1 MTPQNPHY
9 DIAYRIDSICLQ
21 FADQLRQ
28 STTGAD
34 RPSIESLLQQHSDL
48 PRQQLLECLLSEELE
63 YLTVQGQKPDANRL
77 RQRFPQDHAIIDK
90 ALSRN
95 PVKQAVPD
103 ECATQLAPADAAS
116 EGSQPKKKHPRVSTP
131 APHISG
137 FDMLEGLGE
146 GGMGAVFQAYDR
158 RYKRTV
164 AIKIIHRR
172 HQANPQIKLRFE
184 NEIFALKRLS
194 HANIVRVHESGEKDE
209 VLYYSMD
216 YVDGLNLEL
225 LIRAAQQAVNQRRNT
240 ATAMTP
246 HQAADSTLPP
256 DPASAPLIRKG
267 SSSGNHKS
275 AEGAIE
281 YPSEDFIRF
290 CTQRSRTE
298 NHKATKDIVQIGID
312 VANAMQHAHDA
323 GVIHRD
329 LKPNNLLLDKNGRIW
344 VADFGL
350 AQAQDATPLT
360 MTGHVHGTLK
370 YMSPEQLLGG
380 QVSIDR
386 CTDMYS
392 LGATLYELL
401 CLEPVRE
408 GNNSQEIRNKV
419 AFGEPV
425 SLRRRNP
432 AIPRDLETI
441 IHKAISHRPRDRY
454 QTMQELSDDLRRFQR
469 HEPILAKPAGP
480 LKRLSLWVEREQK
493 LAAALAAS
501 AALLLIVLGL
511 LLVQVHGKLDETQTA
526 RNQEQQLRY
535 AAERREK
542 TAQAHR
548 LALASL
554 EQKETDPG
562 LAYLLARQ
570 AQKLSPDAIPEA
582 TTAAVEALRRSHEV
596 CVWHP
601 LEKPTPVITSAVRPH
616 GIEFS
621 LVTADPGGKGQLLHL
636 SDPMTGQTLQTIKL
650 QGVVQ
655 DLEWNPAGTTLIVL
669 SEKLHPTTN
678 TKDLHLHAYTFNS
691 ATRRLS
697 HAEALHTEGRQRSLD
712 NPPHHRPTIEWSAIG
727 NVILLCDGRALTPLH
742 AGRLRRSSAPSLTF
756 PECVRAATIAPDGRF
771 VCLTDTSISIISQT
785 DNQPKTHST
794 KIEPTATFPE
804 NTPIFTFI
812 DDSRFLVNHNDGLI
826 LIDIS
831 QPEPKLLHRY
841 PERHAHFTKS
851 EGQTILYGYSNEA
864 VIYNSQFDTP
874 VDSFSVRQPLR
885 CIKSS
890 DSQQELWLLTYRSD
904 LYLKT
909 QETLIRIPLPRSS
922 HTNPITD
929 LDILSSENAV
939 ATHENGQLTTLRSTP
954 LGDSYK
960 LAQRHDSAPSVPRPV
975 FRHDSAAIVV
985 ADEPIPVCQILPLS
999 ANLPAS
1005 DQLPGRLLNN
1015 NTLTDTFTTVD
1026 KNILYFTKQ
1035 GKNQVPQF
1043 AGKVNLS
1050 EPITFAQHLTGSE
1063 NVLFLLNN
1071 GTAGLLKT
1079 NTNQITTLT
1088 PRGRRVSAVAVSDS
1102 SSDFVISTTDGSC
1115 THFKCTTTS
1124 LQSHELPTK
1133 DSYETI
1139 CFSKNTEKLFAAGK
1153 TGRVDI
1159 FTHES
1164 EVFTFTNSIETNIP
1178 NVSILKPSFDN
1189 RYLFIAAFG
1198 DTCHFQV
1205 SDLQSNSVA
1214 IHGSLAVFG
1223 NLFPEWDRDT
1233 QRLWLGT
1240 RGGLSLLDPRTGE
1253 NTTIHKSATYGV
1265 VVRGDSLYTLEPKAE
1280 WQLFHSETDPFQPQ
1294 FGMRLVQRKRQS
1306 PEEALTIHTLDGEC
1320 HYIRAFAS
1328 EVNAVLVQK
1337 TMGTCSLHSPRRL
1350 FAGRQISGFDSRI
1363 IDARFISNST
1373 RFVTLSASGVARICD
1388 TENENLHAM
1397 SQPIPLCVPPPPL
1410 HAIADD
1416 GSTVFFVD
1424 TNENLCVWETESGS
1438 RPRVL
1443 RKATPIPVALST
1455 DPRGRLIV
1463 SIYNSYLLISDPRAN
1478 QSVLRFDIAASAIV
1492 WSGNGNFLVV
1502 LCTNGTIYR
1511 LDLVTQ
1517 VMALL
1522 EVPFEVHDVC
1532 ISRDSSEIVALS
1544 KSTDSGGKLLE
1555 TDVTISHI
1563 FFFRDDGT
1571 HPHRTIKMAGV
1582 TGIRAGFNNTRL
1594 LCQTADAVMHLDLSG
1609 ASPSVMYR
1617 FPDVRLNDLDAT
1629 DSQGIGFYEISP
1641 DGDHFLRSHTIVECW
1656 PEDILT
1662 GSLQGISRTFTPTEQ
1677 QQYGIGRD

>member
-1 MTPQNPHY
+1 MTPQNTHY

-164 AIKIIHRR
+164 AIKIIHRK

-493 LAAALAAS
+493 LAASLAAS
-501 AALLLIVLGL
+501 AALLIVILGL
-511 LLVQVHGKLDETQTA
+511 LLILVNGQLKTTISAQQ
-526 RNQEQQLRY
+526 QEQELRY

-554 EQKETDPG
+554 EQNRTDPG
-562 LAYLLARQ
+562 LAYLLARE

-582 TTAAVEALRRSHEV
+582 TTAAIEALRRSHEIR
-596 CVWHP
+596 VWHP
-601 LEKPTPVITSAVRPH
+601 LPKPTPVITSAVRPN
-616 GIEFS
+616 GIEFAS
-621 LVTADPGGKGQLLHL
+621 VTADPAGDGQLLHL
-636 SDPMTGQTLQTIKL
+636 SDPMTGKM
-650 QGVVQ
+650 
-655 DLEWNPAGTTLIVL
+655 
-669 SEKLHPTTN
+669 
-678 TKDLHLHAYTFNS
+678 
-691 ATRRLS
+691 
-697 HAEALHTEGRQRSLD
+697 
-712 NPPHHRPTIEWSAIG
+712 WS
-727 NVILLCDGRALTPLH
+727 
-742 AGRLRRSSAPSLTF
+742 
-756 PECVRAATIAPDGRF
+756 
-771 VCLTDTSISIISQT
+771 
-785 DNQPKTHST
+785 
-794 KIEPTATFPE
+794 
-804 NTPIFTFI
+804 
-812 DDSRFLVNHNDGLI
+812 
-826 LIDIS
+826 
-831 QPEPKLLHRY
+831 
-841 PERHAHFTKS
+841 
-851 EGQTILYGYSNEA
+851 
-864 VIYNSQFDTP
+864 
-874 VDSFSVRQPLR
+874 
-885 CIKSS
+885 
-890 DSQQELWLLTYRSD
+890 
-904 LYLKT
+904 
-909 QETLIRIPLPRSS
+909 IR
-922 HTNPITD
+922 
-929 LDILSSENAV
+929 V
-939 ATHENGQLTTLRSTP
+939 
-954 LGDSYK
+954 
-960 LAQRHDSAPSVPRPV
+960 
-975 FRHDSAAIVV
+975 
-985 ADEPIPVCQILPLS
+985 
-999 ANLPAS
+999 
-1005 DQLPGRLLNN
+1005 
-1015 NTLTDTFTTVD
+1015 
-1026 KNILYFTKQ
+1026 
-1035 GKNQVPQF
+1035 
-1043 AGKVNLS
+1043 
-1050 EPITFAQHLTGSE
+1050 
-1063 NVLFLLNN
+1063 
-1071 GTAGLLKT
+1071 
-1079 NTNQITTLT
+1079 
-1088 PRGRRVSAVAVSDS
+1088 
-1102 SSDFVISTTDGSC
+1102 
-1115 THFKCTTTS
+1115 
-1124 LQSHELPTK
+1124 
-1133 DSYETI
+1133 
-1139 CFSKNTEKLFAAGK
+1139 
-1153 TGRVDI
+1153 
-1159 FTHES
+1159 
-1164 EVFTFTNSIETNIP
+1164 
-1178 NVSILKPSFDN
+1178 
-1189 RYLFIAAFG
+1189 
-1198 DTCHFQV
+1198 
-1205 SDLQSNSVA
+1205 
-1214 IHGSLAVFG
+1214 
-1223 NLFPEWDRDT
+1223 
-1233 QRLWLGT
+1233 
-1240 RGGLSLLDPRTGE
+1240 
-1253 NTTIHKSATYGV
+1253 
-1265 VVRGDSLYTLEPKAE
+1265 
-1280 WQLFHSETDPFQPQ
+1280 
-1294 FGMRLVQRKRQS
+1294 
-1306 PEEALTIHTLDGEC
+1306 
-1320 HYIRAFAS
+1320 
-1328 EVNAVLVQK
+1328 
-1337 TMGTCSLHSPRRL
+1337 
-1350 FAGRQISGFDSRI
+1350 
-1363 IDARFISNST
+1363 
-1373 RFVTLSASGVARICD
+1373 
-1388 TENENLHAM
+1388 
-1397 SQPIPLCVPPPPL
+1397 
-1410 HAIADD
+1410 
-1416 GSTVFFVD
+1416 
-1424 TNENLCVWETESGS
+1424 
-1438 RPRVL
+1438 
-1443 RKATPIPVALST
+1443 
-1455 DPRGRLIV
+1455 
-1463 SIYNSYLLISDPRAN
+1463 
-1478 QSVLRFDIAASAIV
+1478 
-1492 WSGNGNFLVV
+1492 
-1502 LCTNGTIYR
+1502 
-1511 LDLVTQ
+1511 
-1517 VMALL
+1517 
-1522 EVPFEVHDVC
+1522 
-1532 ISRDSSEIVALS
+1532 
-1544 KSTDSGGKLLE
+1544 
-1555 TDVTISHI
+1555 
-1563 FFFRDDGT
+1563 
-1571 HPHRTIKMAGV
+1571 
-1582 TGIRAGFNNTRL
+1582 
-1594 LCQTADAVMHLDLSG
+1594 
-1609 ASPSVMYR
+1609 
-1617 FPDVRLNDLDAT
+1617 
-1629 DSQGIGFYEISP
+1629 
-1641 DGDHFLRSHTIVECW
+1641 
-1656 PEDILT
+1656 
-1662 GSLQGISRTFTPTEQ
+1662 
-1677 QQYGIGRD
+1677 

>member
-493 LAAALAAS
+493 LAASLAAS
-501 AALLLIVLGL
+501 AALLIVILGL
-511 LLVQVHGKLDETQTA
+511 LLVLVNGDRIKNGLLAEQKTRESAEAKQALRDSEAARYLAISQETRTTNPSLATELAIKSLNTSYSPEGYTALALALRENHHHRTWALRPETVQEGAVALNADKRSVITTANVLEAQRHKTLPAVESDVVIGKVIHEYSRGGVAFAAQWSADGKYLLTLESDSFSNSDASARIAAYLWQRGSNDGHLLLEGTVRRDHLLRLGTIWPAAFNRESSQLILADHNTGLHVFSVPTGAPQGSPEHLRSLPFINAMAFDLKQNRVAIIAADNTVTLVNLDTWNTTLKPFPIHIDTNNSRQPTSVAFLGDDRLIIACDSGTVVHSLLDGRMTHESILPETRFTKGDENEILITYGGNRRLILRNFTTLEPLREYLTGAATNVIYEPLLQRSLIHHVNHTNSSLPLNPNNDSLQLPKFPDTCCPPQPLSNNQYLLITKHGNAVVWMPYPISSRFQISSECRNPTMKTFSVSPDSQRAAVTEHSTIHTKVVPLPDGPVTNVSFTGKILETGPRANWVCIEEKRDTTSIKIANGLIQKQETHLFTNSSTSHRITKHNLLLIRTNDNRVLQRDTVSGLETSILAPGERCTSLHYSEQQSIVAMAMQHGDCRIVNLETMKTHNIKTRDSSPLTTIAIDETKKRILFTDRSGHLYIRPIDDATTETSVIPLPNSPYINEIRISPNGEFVLCWHETSTAPILLVSLRDNTTIALQVPGNDRHCTFSQDMNDIFIGTTEGLFNRPSNPNAQINNLSNNEISGVEWTPHGLITIEKKTHHISQPFTATAHTSGAIHPTVLTVRQRDNFAVSRQIHLDGQPESLHISSDSTVAFVALRVWPSRIVGLGDEVDTIYTTFNNSPIIAQTFTPDSKVFVSVSA
-526 RNQEQQLRY
+526 DGVKTEINIQTGRAESLAIPTGKVLRY
-535 AAERREK
+535 AAISNDGKCVVAVDRDGKVITFDGESIQTWDSLVAFPEKQPVGIVFPTDGGSVAVYSSTGLWTRSNVRSAAPLVKQVLKAPVLDAVWTKDSQSLLIATDVADSDKGQVFLYNPRTSVITSVTINAPPLSIAISPDDSKAIVVTRDGDLELVLLTTHSSSLPGKLEFGTPFAATRVAWSERSDLFYAITDIGVLEVSVDRDGHLSANK
-542 TAQAHR
+542 FRVDVSTAEDLLLVIPEQARLPIQSCGDRIFHTNGSCIEHWPRSYHR
-548 LALASL
+548 LA
-554 EQKETDPG
+554 
-562 LAYLLARQ
+562 
-570 AQKLSPDAIPEA
+570 
-582 TTAAVEALRRSHEV
+582 
-596 CVWHP
+596 
-601 LEKPTPVITSAVRPH
+601 
-616 GIEFS
+616 
-621 LVTADPGGKGQLLHL
+621 
-636 SDPMTGQTLQTIKL
+636 
-650 QGVVQ
+650 
-655 DLEWNPAGTTLIVL
+655 
-669 SEKLHPTTN
+669 
-678 TKDLHLHAYTFNS
+678 
-691 ATRRLS
+691 RL
-697 HAEALHTEGRQRSLD
+697 
-712 NPPHHRPTIEWSAIG
+712 
-727 NVILLCDGRALTPLH
+727 
-742 AGRLRRSSAPSLTF
+742 
-756 PECVRAATIAPDGRF
+756 
-771 VCLTDTSISIISQT
+771 
-785 DNQPKTHST
+785 
-794 KIEPTATFPE
+794 IEP
-804 NTPIFTFI
+804 
-812 DDSRFLVNHNDGLI
+812 
-826 LIDIS
+826 
-831 QPEPKLLHRY
+831 
-841 PERHAHFTKS
+841 
-851 EGQTILYGYSNEA
+851 
-864 VIYNSQFDTP
+864 
-874 VDSFSVRQPLR
+874 
-885 CIKSS
+885 
-890 DSQQELWLLTYRSD
+890 QQ
-904 LYLKT
+904 
-909 QETLIRIPLPRSS
+909 
-922 HTNPITD
+922 
-929 LDILSSENAV
+929 
-939 ATHENGQLTTLRSTP
+939 
-954 LGDSYK
+954 
-960 LAQRHDSAPSVPRPV
+960 
-975 FRHDSAAIVV
+975 
-985 ADEPIPVCQILPLS
+985 
-999 ANLPAS
+999 
-1005 DQLPGRLLNN
+1005 
-1015 NTLTDTFTTVD
+1015 
-1026 KNILYFTKQ
+1026 
-1035 GKNQVPQF
+1035 
-1043 AGKVNLS
+1043 
-1050 EPITFAQHLTGSE
+1050 
-1063 NVLFLLNN
+1063 
-1071 GTAGLLKT
+1071 
-1079 NTNQITTLT
+1079 
-1088 PRGRRVSAVAVSDS
+1088 
-1102 SSDFVISTTDGSC
+1102 
-1115 THFKCTTTS
+1115 
-1124 LQSHELPTK
+1124 
-1133 DSYETI
+1133 
-1139 CFSKNTEKLFAAGK
+1139 
-1153 TGRVDI
+1153 
-1159 FTHES
+1159 
-1164 EVFTFTNSIETNIP
+1164 
-1178 NVSILKPSFDN
+1178 
-1189 RYLFIAAFG
+1189 
-1198 DTCHFQV
+1198 
-1205 SDLQSNSVA
+1205 
-1214 IHGSLAVFG
+1214 
-1223 NLFPEWDRDT
+1223 
-1233 QRLWLGT
+1233 
-1240 RGGLSLLDPRTGE
+1240 
-1253 NTTIHKSATYGV
+1253 
-1265 VVRGDSLYTLEPKAE
+1265 
-1280 WQLFHSETDPFQPQ
+1280 
-1294 FGMRLVQRKRQS
+1294 
-1306 PEEALTIHTLDGEC
+1306 
-1320 HYIRAFAS
+1320 
-1328 EVNAVLVQK
+1328 
-1337 TMGTCSLHSPRRL
+1337 
-1350 FAGRQISGFDSRI
+1350 
-1363 IDARFISNST
+1363 
-1373 RFVTLSASGVARICD
+1373 
-1388 TENENLHAM
+1388 
-1397 SQPIPLCVPPPPL
+1397 
-1410 HAIADD
+1410 
-1416 GSTVFFVD
+1416 
-1424 TNENLCVWETESGS
+1424 
-1438 RPRVL
+1438 
-1443 RKATPIPVALST
+1443 
-1455 DPRGRLIV
+1455 
-1463 SIYNSYLLISDPRAN
+1463 
-1478 QSVLRFDIAASAIV
+1478 
-1492 WSGNGNFLVV
+1492 
-1502 LCTNGTIYR
+1502 
-1511 LDLVTQ
+1511 
-1517 VMALL
+1517 
-1522 EVPFEVHDVC
+1522 
-1532 ISRDSSEIVALS
+1532 
-1544 KSTDSGGKLLE
+1544 
-1555 TDVTISHI
+1555 
-1563 FFFRDDGT
+1563 
-1571 HPHRTIKMAGV
+1571 
-1582 TGIRAGFNNTRL
+1582 
-1594 LCQTADAVMHLDLSG
+1594 
-1609 ASPSVMYR
+1609 
-1617 FPDVRLNDLDAT
+1617 
-1629 DSQGIGFYEISP
+1629 
-1641 DGDHFLRSHTIVECW
+1641 
-1656 PEDILT
+1656 
-1662 GSLQGISRTFTPTEQ
+1662 
-1677 QQYGIGRD
+1677 